1 MARQRMMEEERERA
15 VQAYRCLK
23 KQRQEQHEARA
34 ANVKKLMD
42 LHS

>member
-1 MARQRMMEEERERA
+1 MARQRLMEEERQRA
-15 VQAYRCLK
+15 VQAYRRLK

-42 LHS
+42 LH

>member
-23 KQRQEQHEARA
+23 KQRQEQHQAKAE
-34 ANVKKLMD
+34 NVKKLMD
-42 LHS
+42 PH